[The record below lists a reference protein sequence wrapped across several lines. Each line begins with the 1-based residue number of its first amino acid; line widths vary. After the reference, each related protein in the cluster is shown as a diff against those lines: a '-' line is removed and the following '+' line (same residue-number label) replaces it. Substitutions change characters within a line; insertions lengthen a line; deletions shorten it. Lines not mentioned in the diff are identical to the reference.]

1 MSDRLTDEELRE
13 LLERANKGGDA
24 GAHQH
29 LAANV
34 RSFAAEVLELRA
46 ENTRLRERVGIL
58 EPLRSGVHVVEP

>member
-1 MSDRLTDEELRE
+1 MGDGMTDEELRE

-34 RSFAAEVLELRA
+34 RSFAAELLELRA
-46 ENTRLRERVGIL
+46 RVRELENRPRIGTPGI
-58 EPLRSGVHVVEP
+58 GTTI